1 MILISSISLYDQT
14 CGVLRIAPL
23 DKFHVHV
30 AYVEVSKLFFPQ
42 WYPLIMHQL
51 DDINGTGKWEILL
64 ISLMIPLT
72 DHKHFG
78 W

>member
-30 AYVEVSKLFFPQ
+30 AYVEVSKLFFPN
-42 WYPLIMHQL
+42 
-51 DDINGTGKWEILL
+51 DI
-64 ISLMIPLT
+64 
-72 DHKHFG
+72 H
-78 W
+78 